1 MPHIRDEQ
9 PGDEAAIHAVVLQ
22 AFGRATE
29 AVLVKCLRGNGKA
42 VVSLVAEEEGQ
53 VLGHVLFGPVVI
65 EAVAARHAALG
76 LAPFAVLPAFQ
87 RLGIGSA
94 LVSAGLARCRSL
106 GHTRVVVL
114 GEPSY
119 YARFGFSPAAEF
131 GIRYPGDVLREDF
144 MALALVPGA
153 LDGCAGVA
161 RYSSE
166 FESL

>member
-1 MPHIRDEQ
+1 MPHIRNEQ
-9 PGDEAAIHAVVLQ
+9 PGDEAAIHAVVSQ
-22 AFGRATE
+22 AFGRAAE
-29 AVLVKCLRGNGKA
+29 GDLLKSLRGKGKA

-53 VLGHVLFGPVVI
+53 VLGQVLFSPVVI
-65 EAVAARHAALG
+65 EADAGKHAALG
-76 LAPFAVLPAFQ
+76 LGPLAVLPAFQ

-94 LVSAGLARCRSL
+94 LVSAGLARCGDL

-114 GEPSY
+114 GEPAY
-119 YARFGFSPAAEF
+119 YARFGFSPAADF
-131 GIRYPGDVLREDF
+131 GIRYPGDVPQQAF

-166 FESL
+166 FENL

>member
-1 MPHIRDEQ
+1 MPHIRNEQ
-9 PGDEAAIHAVVLQ
+9 PGDEAAIHAIVSQ
-22 AFGRATE
+22 AFGRAAE
-29 AVLVKCLRGNGKA
+29 ADLLKSLRGKGKA

-53 VLGHVLFGPVVI
+53 VLGQVLFSPIVI
-65 EAVAARHAALG
+65 EAVAAKHAALG
-76 LAPFAVLPAFQ
+76 LAPLAVLPAFQ

-94 LVSAGLARCRSL
+94 LVSAGLARCREL

-114 GEPSY
+114 GEPAY

-131 GIRYPGDVLREDF
+131 GIRYPGDVPGEAF

-153 LDGCAGVA
+153 LDRCAGVA

-166 FESL
+166 FENL